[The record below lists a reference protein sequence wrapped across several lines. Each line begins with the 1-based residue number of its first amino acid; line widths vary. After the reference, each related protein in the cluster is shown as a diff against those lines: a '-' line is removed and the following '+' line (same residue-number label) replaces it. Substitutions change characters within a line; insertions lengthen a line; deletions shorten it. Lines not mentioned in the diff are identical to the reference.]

1 MELVYAV
8 MGLALLELFVFQ
20 MFVGRARVKYGI
32 EAPATSGNEMFERYY
47 RVHYNSIEM
56 LVLFLPSM
64 LLFAN
69 FVNTTAAWVL
79 GLVYVVGRLMY
90 FRGYIAE
97 PKKRAPGF
105 GLSFL
110 PVLIMLLGG
119 TGGALFAAF
128 S

>member
-1 MELVYAV
+1 MDLVYAV

-79 GLVYVVGRLMY
+79 GLVYVVGRLVY

-110 PVLIMLLGG
+110 PVIIMLLGG

>member
-8 MGLALLELFVFQ
+8 IGLALIELFVFQ

-32 EAPATSGNEMFERYY
+32 AAPAVTGNEMFERYY
-47 RVHYNSIEM
+47 RAHYNSIEM
-56 LVLFLPSM
+56 MVLFLPAM

-69 FVNTTAAWVL
+69 FVNVTAAWIL
-79 GLVYVVGRLMY
+79 GLLYVVGRLMY
-90 FRGYIAE
+90 FRGYVAE

-119 TGGALFAAF
+119 TGGALLAAF